1 MAAMCS
7 ELIGGGQC
15 GHLLC
20 SDAVVGAGEV
30 DRYYRPGAAVRIGFS
45 MPRITTTIAR
55 DIARFAPDEDGDWRR
70 LDVLL
75 DELWQAGAPEQAIL
89 EMLSVFE
96 RYPEDDGH
104 GVMWSLVH
112 GLEKLPNYES
122 ALLSSLARQPSE
134 LGIVMVGRMLN
145 SGVTAVDGVSLLFTL
160 QEIAGAA
167 TSAHIKETARSVASR
182 PR

>member
-1 MAAMCS
+1 
-7 ELIGGGQC
+7 
-15 GHLLC
+15 
-20 SDAVVGAGEV
+20 
-30 DRYYRPGAAVRIGFS
+30 
-45 MPRITTTIAR
+45 MPRKISTIAR
-55 DIARFAPDEDGDWRR
+55 DIASFAPDEDGDWRR
-70 LDVLL
+70 LDMLL

-96 RYPEDDGH
+96 RYPDEDGH

-145 SGVTAVDGVSLLFTL
+145 SGVTAVDGVSLQLTL
-160 QEIAGAA
+160 QKIASTA
-167 TSAHIKETARSVASR
+167 TSAHIRETASSVVPR

>member
-1 MAAMCS
+1 
-7 ELIGGGQC
+7 
-15 GHLLC
+15 
-20 SDAVVGAGEV
+20 
-30 DRYYRPGAAVRIGFS
+30 
-45 MPRITTTIAR
+45 MPRKIKTIAR
-55 DIARFAPDEDGDWRR
+55 DIAKFAPDDDGDWRR

-75 DELWQAGAPEQAIL
+75 DELWQAGSPEQAIP

-96 RYPEDDGH
+96 RYPEEDGH

-145 SGVTAVDGVSLLFTL
+145 SGVTSVDGVSLLLTL
-160 QEIAGAA
+160 QEISSTA
-167 TSAHIKETARSVASR
+167 TSTHIEEIAHSVLSR

>member
-1 MAAMCS
+1 
-7 ELIGGGQC
+7 
-15 GHLLC
+15 
-20 SDAVVGAGEV
+20 
-30 DRYYRPGAAVRIGFS
+30 
-45 MPRITTTIAR
+45 MPRKIKTIAR
-55 DIARFAPDEDGDWRR
+55 DIAKFAPDDDGDWRR

-75 DELWQAGAPEQAIL
+75 DELWQAGSPEQAIP

-96 RYPEDDGH
+96 RYPEEDGH

-112 GLEKLPNYES
+112 GLENLPNYES

-145 SGVTAVDGVSLLFTL
+145 SGATSVDGVSLLLTL
-160 QEIAGAA
+160 QEISSTA
-167 TSAHIKETARSVASR
+167 TSTHIKEIARSVLSR

>member
-1 MAAMCS
+1 
-7 ELIGGGQC
+7 
-15 GHLLC
+15 
-20 SDAVVGAGEV
+20 
-30 DRYYRPGAAVRIGFS
+30 
-45 MPRITTTIAR
+45 MPRKMKTIAR
-55 DIARFAPDEDGDWRR
+55 DIAKFAPDDDGDWRR

-75 DELWQAGAPEQAIL
+75 DELWQAGSPEQAIP

-96 RYPEDDGH
+96 RYPEEDGH

-145 SGVTAVDGVSLLFTL
+145 SGVTSVDGVSLLLTL
-160 QEIAGAA
+160 QEISSTA
-167 TSAHIKETARSVASR
+167 TSTHIKEIAHSVLSR

>member
-1 MAAMCS
+1 
-7 ELIGGGQC
+7 
-15 GHLLC
+15 
-20 SDAVVGAGEV
+20 
-30 DRYYRPGAAVRIGFS
+30 
-45 MPRITTTIAR
+45 MPRKTTTIAR

>member
-1 MAAMCS
+1 
-7 ELIGGGQC
+7 
-15 GHLLC
+15 
-20 SDAVVGAGEV
+20 
-30 DRYYRPGAAVRIGFS
+30 
-45 MPRITTTIAR
+45 MPRKIQTIAR
-55 DIARFAPDEDGDWRR
+55 DIARFAPDDDGDWHR

-75 DELWQAGAPEQAIL
+75 DELWQAGSPEQAIP

-96 RYPEDDGH
+96 RYPEEDGH

-145 SGVTAVDGVSLLFTL
+145 SGVTAVDGVSLLLTL
-160 QEIAGAA
+160 QEISSTA
-167 TSAHIKETARSVASR
+167 TSTHIKEIAHSVVSRSR
-182 PR
+182 

>member
-1 MAAMCS
+1 
-7 ELIGGGQC
+7 
-15 GHLLC
+15 
-20 SDAVVGAGEV
+20 
-30 DRYYRPGAAVRIGFS
+30 
-45 MPRITTTIAR
+45 MPRKIKTIAR
-55 DIARFAPDEDGDWRR
+55 DIARFAPDDDGDWHR
-70 LDVLL
+70 LDGLL
-75 DELWQAGAPEQAIL
+75 DELWQAGSPEQAIP

-96 RYPEDDGH
+96 RYPEEDGH

-145 SGVTAVDGVSLLFTL
+145 SGVTAVDGVSLLLTL
-160 QEIAGAA
+160 QEISSTA
-167 TSAHIKETARSVASR
+167 TSTHIKEIAHSVVSR